1 MNLEVGKPY
10 IRKDFLYFAVILE
23 ISSEVVMYEFCNLK
37 NGHKHKWATGS
48 SRFKDNYS
56 LATDLLTALF

>member
-1 MNLEVGKPY
+1 MGLEVGKTY
-10 IRKDFLYFAVILE
+10 IRKDFLYSAIILE
-23 ISSEVVMYEFCNLK
+23 ISSEVVVYEFCNLK
-37 NGHKHKWATGS
+37 DGYKNKWETDS